1 MECYNS
7 GMNNKEAAGCH
18 DAERINGRLLR
29 EQIIEKIQQANSG
42 EIDNI
47 VQWMCDNPS
56 VEWLAVIYEVSHLS
70 DFPVKDIFMSKIDA
84 IYESCSEVVADSDGQ
99 VDVNWRWRRK
109 KWVTQCA
116 ERPETGLAIV
126 MVAAGL
132 EDDLAI
138 LV

>member
-29 EQIIEKIQQANSG
+29 EQIIEKIQQANSD

-56 VEWLAVIYEVSHLS
+56 VEWPAVIYEVSHLS
-70 DFPVKDIFMSKIDA
+70 DFPAKDTFMSKIDA

-99 VDVNWRWRRK
+99 VDVNWRWRLKNGSLSALGDPRL
-109 KWVTQCA
+109 
-116 ERPETGLAIV
+116 G
-126 MVAAGL
+126 
-132 EDDLAI
+132 
-138 LV
+138 